1 MASSS
6 RPSQSRPLPAGVTD
20 PLLWRLA
27 EDVAAAHQP
36 DENGN
41 CRNLLCAGQRG
52 PCGPLVNA
60 DRARRLA
67 GGEPAVDRPAGSR
80 GSWPLAG
87 ERRGPAP
94 QRPDRRRSRSAA

>member
-1 MASSS
+1 MANSS

-36 DENGN
+36 DENGT
-41 CRNLLCAGQRG
+41 CRNLLCAGQQV
-52 PCGPLVNA
+52 PCGPLANA
-60 DRARRLA
+60 ERARQLA
-67 GGEPAVDRPAGSR
+67 GGEPTGDRPSGSR
-80 GSWPLAG
+80 RGWPLTG
-87 ERRGPAP
+87 ERRGPTS